1 MFIIRSL
8 FIRAR
13 HFLAQTI
20 GEIKYDLW
28 ERRKARQTNRMY
40 HRLMRLH
47 PDRPAD
53 QLILIDEADEVLN
66 DLECPIEPAYFVSAV
81 LRCGLICMLCLVEL
95 IVTVLTAWLLLSLLP
110 ISGNAAGFA
119 VFGIMLAWSVPLDW
133 FYIDRWREN
142 IYASIVERK
151 HHRLFNKQF
160 NAISRTPVQF
170 D

>member
-1 MFIIRSL
+1 MNFIRSL
-8 FIRAR
+8 CIRA
-13 HFLAQTI
+13 HYSIAQSI
-20 GEIKYDLW
+20 GDVKYELW
-28 ERRKARQTNRMY
+28 EYRKARQTNRMY

-66 DLECPIEPAYFVSAV
+66 DLEYPIEPAYFVSAM
-81 LRCGLICMLCLVEL
+81 LRCGLICLLCLVEL

-110 ISGNAAGFA
+110 ISGNATGFA
-119 VFGIMLAWSVPLDW
+119 VFGILLAWSVPLDW
-133 FYIDRWREN
+133 LYIDRWREN

-160 NAISRTPVQF
+160 DAISRTPVQF